1 MFTPPK
7 VIKQPMLVN
16 SSDDIV
22 TKKAPQCERWWTA
35 AVQDQPSGCC
45 HAPLWSYIVSGI
57 VLMSGKPKRVCELT
71 MVFGSREPRRS
82 CLLYHSCA
90 AQAQRRREGAKKG
103 VEEQR
108 LEQTDVFKKLS
119 WQMKT
124 TKNKLRWYRQ
134 QPQRL
139 FLQIFLKRAHARKQ
153 KKGKNEL
160 LRNLLC
166 NLLRNLLRNLL
177 GTFSETRLN
186 LTWLCT
192 NGTFSGTFSG
202 LSLTWLCTKAWHT
215 FSGTFSQTFSG
226 TFSTWL

>member
-1 MFTPPK
+1 
-7 VIKQPMLVN
+7 
-16 SSDDIV
+16 
-22 TKKAPQCERWWTA
+22 
-35 AVQDQPSGCC
+35 
-45 HAPLWSYIVSGI
+45 
-57 VLMSGKPKRVCELT
+57 MSGKPKKVCELT
-71 MVFGSREPRRS
+71 MVFGSGEPCRS
-82 CLLYHSCA
+82 CLLYHSGA

-153 KKGKNEL
+153 TEEKRTSPEPSL
-160 LRNLLC
+160 QASRTFSEPS
-166 NLLRNLLRNLL
+166 RNLL

-202 LSLTWLCTKAWHT
+202 LSLTWLCTKACHT

-226 TFSTWL
+226 TFSTWLWTKAFSGSAPKPSRPSLGPS

>member
-1 MFTPPK
+1 
-7 VIKQPMLVN
+7 
-16 SSDDIV
+16 
-22 TKKAPQCERWWTA
+22 
-35 AVQDQPSGCC
+35 
-45 HAPLWSYIVSGI
+45 
-57 VLMSGKPKRVCELT
+57 MSGKPKKVCELT
-71 MVFGSREPRRS
+71 MVFGSGEPCRS
-82 CLLYHSCA
+82 CLLYHSGA

-166 NLLRNLLRNLL
+166 NLLRNLLRNILCNLL
-177 GTFSETRLN
+177 RNPLN
-186 LTWLCT
+186 P
-192 NGTFSGTFSG
+192 G
-202 LSLTWLCTKAWHT
+202 LALHQSCLEPSPERSPEPC
-215 FSGTFSQTFSG
+215 
-226 TFSTWL
+226 